1 MKMIEILMPAVYHG
15 REVTD
20 MAGLQPKKMLILN
33 ILEILKKYSDEDHPL
48 KQKQIGEI
56 LLRDYG
62 MSVDRKAIKR
72 NLAELMDSG
81 YPVRIKTEKART
93 TLNRETGEMEENTTC
108 TDPYHGGQCRSLRCD
123 RTVYPA
129 ARGTVQ
135 YPGNR
140 LRQMECNH
148 DGADPRG

>member
-62 MSVDRKAIKR
+62 MTVDRKAIKR

-93 TLNRETGEMEENTTC
+93 TLNRETGERRRI
-108 TDPYHGGQCRSLRCD
+108 P
-123 RTVYPA
+123 P
-129 ARGTVQ
+129 VQ
-135 YPGNR
+135 MSIMSICLP
-140 LRQMECNH
+140 MVSCVC
-148 DGADPRG
+148 

>member
-1 MKMIEILMPAVYHG
+1 MIEILMPAVYHG

-62 MSVDRKAIKR
+62 MTVDRKAIKR

-93 TLNRETGEMEENTTC
+93 TLNRETGERRRI
-108 TDPYHGGQCRSLRCD
+108 P
-123 RTVYPA
+123 P
-129 ARGTVQ
+129 VQ
-135 YPGNR
+135 MSIMSICLP
-140 LRQMECNH
+140 MVSCVC
-148 DGADPRG
+148 